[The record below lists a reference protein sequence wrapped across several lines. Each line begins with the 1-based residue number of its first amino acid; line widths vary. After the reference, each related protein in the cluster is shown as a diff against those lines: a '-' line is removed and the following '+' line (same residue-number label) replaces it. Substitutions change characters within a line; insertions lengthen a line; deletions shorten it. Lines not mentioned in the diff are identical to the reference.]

1 MTGAGFPRTW
11 FVPPARQREWEML
24 PARPLVFGSAAGRVT
39 LVFPEARQSDLERLA
54 HDLVLAVPPAEAARD
69 LVRRVCHRFL
79 NGESAERRAALDLLA
94 AVTERAP
101 AMLEDSFDHLF
112 RAWSEPPDV
121 EGLLPVRGRA
131 RRLVAPRLVYH
142 VLAGNLPWAGV
153 ESLFA
158 ATLAGS
164 ASLVKLSS
172 KEPVLAGLVAQ
183 ALAAED
189 AAWASAI
196 AVLHWPGGDHAL
208 EEAVLAEAD
217 AVVAYGDNATVAG
230 YATRLAHR
238 IAAGRVL
245 FVPRGHRTSVA
256 LLGPGVLAGEEA
268 AVAAARALAFDVAC
282 EDQEGCLS
290 PSAIYLVA
298 ERAPAITPER
308 FGELLAAAMARREE
322 EWPRRR
328 LDTLEAAA
336 VQQGRAAAEFE
347 GKRLWAPSAST
358 AWTVILDASPG
369 FEPAPAARFARVYVV
384 DGLEAAA
391 RALVAARGLISTV
404 GIAGWEDAEEVLA
417 ALAPVAPGRVCPLGT
432 MQRPPA
438 GWNHEGASDLAALVR
453 WMEWEGEER

>member
-1 MTGAGFPRTW
+1 VLAA
-11 FVPPARQREWEML
+11 PPAQ
-24 PARPLVFGSAAGRVT
+24 
-39 LVFPEARQSDLERLA
+39 
-54 HDLVLAVPPAEAARD
+54 AARD

-79 NGESAERRAALDLLA
+79 DRQSAERRAALELLA
-94 AVTERAP
+94 AVTGRAP

-112 RAWSEPPDV
+112 HAWSEPPDV
-121 EGLLPVRGRA
+121 ESLLPAGGRA

-142 VLAGNLPWAGV
+142 GLAGNVPWAGV

-172 KEPVLAGLVAQ
+172 KEPVLAGLVAH

-189 AAWASAI
+189 AAWAAAL

-208 EEAVLAEAD
+208 EEAALAEAD
-217 AVVAYGDNATVAG
+217 AVVAYGDNATVAD
-230 YATRLAHR
+230 YARRLAHR

-256 LLGPGVLAGEEA
+256 LLGPGVLAGQEA
-268 AVAAARALAFDVAC
+268 AIAAARALAFDVSC

-290 PSAIYLVA
+290 PTAIYLVPESA
-298 ERAPAITPER
+298 GAIAPER
-308 FGELLAAAMARREE
+308 FGELLGREMARREE
-322 EWPRRR
+322 AWPRRS
-328 LDTLEAAA
+328 LGSLEGAA
-336 VQQGRAAAEFE
+336 VQQARAAAEFE
-347 GKRLWAPSAST
+347 GKLMWASEST
-358 AWTVILDASPG
+358 AWTVVLDSSPG

-384 DGLEAAA
+384 DDLQGVIA
-391 RALVAARGLISTV
+391 ALVAARGLISTV
-404 GIAGWEDAEEVLA
+404 GIAGWEDAEEVMA
-417 ALAPVAPGRVCPLGT
+417 ALAPVAPGRVCPLGA

-438 GWNHEGASDLAALVR
+438 GWNHEGVSDLAALVR

>member
-1 MTGAGFPRTW
+1 MNGSGSPRTW
-11 FVPPARQREWEML
+11 LVPPGREREWESL
-24 PARPLVFGSAAGRVT
+24 PLRALAFGLAERRVT
-39 LVFPEARQSDLERLA
+39 LSFPEARQSDLERLA
-54 HDLVLAVPPAEAARD
+54 HDLVLAAPPAEAARD

-79 NGESAERRAALDLLA
+79 DRRGAGRRDALDLLA
-94 AVTERAP
+94 AVTDRAP
-101 AMLEDSFDHLF
+101 AMLEESFDHLF

-121 EGLLPVRGRA
+121 EGLLPAGGRA

-142 VLAGNLPWAGV
+142 VLAGNVPWAGV

-164 ASLVKLSS
+164 ASLIKLSS

-189 AAWASAI
+189 AGWASAL

-217 AVVAYGDNATVAG
+217 CVVAYGDNLSVAA

-238 IAAGRVL
+238 IASGRVV

-256 LLGPGVLAGEEA
+256 LLGPGVLAGEEV

-290 PSAIYLVA
+290 PTAIYLVQESA
-298 ERAPAITPER
+298 AAITPEG
-308 FGELLAAAMARREE
+308 FGELVAHEMQRREA
-322 EWPRRR
+322 EWPRCR
-328 LDTLEAAA
+328 LGSVEAAA
-336 VQQGRAAAEFE
+336 VQQARAEAEFE
-347 GKRLWAPSAST
+347 GKRLWTASEST
-358 AWTVILDASPG
+358 AWTVILDPSAG
-369 FEPAPAARFARVYVV
+369 FEPAPPARVARVCVV
-384 DGLEAAA
+384 NDLEAAVA
-391 RALVAARGLISTV
+391 ALVAARGLISTV

-453 WMEWEGEER
+453 WMEWEGEKR